1 MKEFITLNK
10 NNCKNCYKCI
20 RNCPVKSIQFS
31 GNKANVITDE
41 CILCGRCYVNCPQ
54 NAKEITSDLEKAKVI
69 LQQNDKVIISLAPS
83 FVANYENA
91 NLNAMKKA
99 IKALGFFDVEETA
112 LGAQD
117 VKNEY
122 EKHLHKHKPN
132 IFITSACHS
141 INLLIQKHYPD
152 LIKYLAPIK
161 SPMQVHG
168 LKIKERYPQ
177 AKVIF
182 VGPCIAKKDEVDH
195 YQNIIDC
202 ALTFDELSTWL
213 KEEQI
218 KIDLDENE
226 DHKFKSRFFPTSGGI
241 IKSLNKTED
250 DYHYIAIDGIDK
262 CISTLDDIRK
272 GKLDHC
278 FIEMS
283 ACEGSCVGG
292 PIMEKHHKTPLRD
305 YLKVVNYSGQDDLPE
320 SGQSQAYLSK
330 NFVPIHKDKDM
341 PCEEEI
347 RRILEQMGKTSKKDE
362 LNCGTC
368 GYNTCYEKAI
378 AIYQGK
384 ADYTMCLPFLK
395 ERAESFYHNILD
407 HTPSSIIVLN
417 EKHEIQQ
424 FNDTAKKLFNIYRRN
439 DVLGEKIY
447 NIFNHQ
453 DLKSILDHHEKV
465 KNNQVY
471 LTEYGKY
478 VRETIVHDRDY
489 KITMIILDDISQEI
503 NDKKNKSIMNKQ
515 TVEVA
520 DQVID
525 KQMRIVQEIA
535 SLLGETTAETKIALS
550 KLKEQIL
557 DE

>member
-54 NAKEITSDLEKAKVI
+54 NAKEVTSDLEKAKVI

-91 NLNAMKKA
+91 NMNAMKKA
-99 IKALGFFDVEETA
+99 IKALGFYDVEETA

-141 INLLIQKHYPD
+141 VNLLIQKHYPD

-161 SPMQVHG
+161 SPMQAHG
-168 LKIKERYPQ
+168 LKIKENYPE

-218 KIDLDENE
+218 KIDIDENE

-250 DYHYIAIDGIDK
+250 DYHYIAIDGVDK

-320 SGQSQAYLSK
+320 SAQSQAYLSK

-453 DLKSILDHHEKV
+453 DLKSILDHHKKI